1 MLFVLRKRLIIKLV
15 NTRSSDQV
23 GCVCGFFFLFE
34 EGNGWGLE
42 QKRERR
48 RRQLIIIALPE
59 GSIRRSRPQ
68 RRSGERRRLYQL
80 NLTRALNKAARRILS
95 CQRWN
100 KRVIKTSG

>member
-15 NTRSSDQV
+15 NTQSSDQV
-23 GCVCGFFFLFE
+23 CCVFFFLFE

-48 RRQLIIIALPE
+48 RRLIIIALPE

-68 RRSGERRRLYQL
+68 RR
-80 NLTRALNKAARRILS
+80 RARGGDYTN
-95 CQRWN
+95 
-100 KRVIKTSG
+100 